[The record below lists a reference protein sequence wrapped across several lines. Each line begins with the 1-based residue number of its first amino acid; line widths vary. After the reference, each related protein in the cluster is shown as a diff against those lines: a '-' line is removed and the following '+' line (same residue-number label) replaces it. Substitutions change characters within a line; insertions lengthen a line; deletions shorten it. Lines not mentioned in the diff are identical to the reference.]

1 MKVRIRKYPT
11 WFGPHQLIDAIFFW
25 AKEKD
30 ELGTNREAD
39 WVYNVGKWYSDTWL
53 GNLHFKLADHYMQW
67 KESRRVKVE
76 LDPWDTWSMDHT
88 LAEIVLPMLIQL
100 KQTKHGAPNVEQE
113 DVPENL
119 RAGKLELELYAKN
132 GTTDA
137 LFFKRWDWVLDEMIF
152 AFNSK
157 LEDWEDQFHSGE
169 HDILWEPVEHNGEK
183 MFEMQKGPN
192 DTHEWDQEGH
202 RAYQHRI
209 NNGFR
214 LFGKYYEALWD

>member
-1 MKVRIRKYPT
+1 
-11 WFGPHQLIDAIFFW
+11 
-25 AKEKD
+25 
-30 ELGTNREAD
+30 
-39 WVYNVGKWYSDTWL
+39 
-53 GNLHFKLADHYMQW
+53 MQW
-67 KESRRVKVE
+67 KESRRVKVK

-100 KQTKHGAPNVEQE
+100 KQTKHGAPNVDPE

-119 RAGKLELELYAKN
+119 RAGKLEIEQYKNN

-137 LFFKRWDWVLDEMIF
+137 LFFKRWEWILDEMIF

-157 LEDWEDQFHSGE
+157 LSDWEDQFHSGE
-169 HDILWEPVEHNGEK
+169 HDILWIKQDNGL
-183 MFEMQKGPN
+183 MEMQKGPN

-202 RAYQHRI
+202 SAYQDRI

-214 LFGKYYEALWD
+214 LFGKYYNALWD

>member
-25 AKEKD
+25 AKD
-30 ELGTNREAD
+30 ED

-53 GNLHFKLADHYMQW
+53 GNLHYKLADRYMQW

-100 KQTKHGAPNVEQE
+100 KQTKHGAPNVDQE

-119 RAGKLELELYAKN
+119 RAGKLEIEQYEKD

-152 AFNSK
+152 AFNNK

-183 MFEMQKGPN
+183 LYEMKRGPK
-192 DTHEWDQEGH
+192 DTHKWDREGH
-202 RAYQHRI
+202 QVYQDRI

-214 LFGKYYEALWD
+214 LFGKYYNALWD

>member
-25 AKEKD
+25 AKD
-30 ELGTNREAD
+30 ED

-53 GNLHFKLADHYMQW
+53 GNLHYKLADRYMQW
-67 KESRRVKVE
+67 KESQRVKVE

-100 KQTKHGAPNVEQE
+100 KQTKHGAPNVDQE

-119 RAGKLELELYAKN
+119 RAGKLEIEQYEKD

-137 LFFKRWDWVLDEMIF
+137 LFFKRWDWVVDEMIF
-152 AFNSK
+152 AFNSE
-157 LEDWEDQFHSGE
+157 LSDWEERFHSGE
-169 HDILWEPVEHNGEK
+169 HDILWVELDEG
-183 MFEMQKGPN
+183 MMEMQKGPN

-202 RAYQHRI
+202 CAYQDRI

>member
-1 MKVRIRKYPT
+1 MKVRICKYTT
-11 WFGPHQLIDAIFFW
+11 WFGPHQLVDAIFFW
-25 AKEKD
+25 AKD
-30 ELGTNREAD
+30 ED

-53 GNLHFKLADHYMQW
+53 GHLHLKLASSYMEWQ
-67 KESRRVKVE
+67 ESRRVKVQ

-100 KQTKHGAPNVEQE
+100 KQTKHGAPNVDSE

-119 RAGKLELELYAKN
+119 RAGQLEIEQYKKD

-137 LFFKRWDWVLDEMIF
+137 LFFKRWDWILDEMIF

-157 LEDWEDQFHSGE
+157 LSDWEERFHSGE
-169 HDILWEPVEHNGEK
+169 HDILWIELDDG
-183 MFEMQKGPN
+183 MMEMQKGPN

-202 RAYQHRI
+202 RAYQDRI

>member
-25 AKEKD
+25 AKD
-30 ELGTNREAD
+30 ED

-53 GNLHFKLADHYMQW
+53 GNLHYKLADRYMQW

-100 KQTKHGAPNVEQE
+100 KQTKHGAPNVDQE

-119 RAGKLELELYAKN
+119 RAGKLEIEQYEKD

-137 LFFKRWDWVLDEMIF
+137 LFFKRWDWVVDEMIF
-152 AFNSK
+152 AFNSE
-157 LEDWEDQFHSGE
+157 LSDWEERFHSGE
-169 HDILWEPVEHNGEK
+169 HDILWVELDDG
-183 MFEMQKGPN
+183 MMEMQKGPN

-202 RAYQHRI
+202 RAYQDRI

>member
-25 AKEKD
+25 AKD
-30 ELGTNREAD
+30 ED

-53 GNLHFKLADHYMQW
+53 GNLHYKLADHYMQW

-100 KQTKHGAPNVEQE
+100 KQTKHGAPNVDQE

-119 RAGKLELELYAKN
+119 RAGKLEIEQYEKD

-137 LFFKRWDWVLDEMIF
+137 LFFKRWNWVLDEMIF

-157 LEDWEDQFHSGE
+157 LSDWEERFHSGE
-169 HDILWEPVEHNGEK
+169 HDILWVELDEG
-183 MFEMQKGPN
+183 MMEMQKGPN

-202 RAYQHRI
+202 RTYQDRI

-214 LFGKYYEALWD
+214 LFGKYYNALWD

>member
-1 MKVRIRKYPT
+1 VYNLINVPFLDKRQQKVKVRI
-11 WFGPHQLIDAIFFW
+11 
-25 AKEKD
+25 
-30 ELGTNREAD
+30 
-39 WVYNVGKWYSDTWL
+39 
-53 GNLHFKLADHYMQW
+53 
-67 KESRRVKVE
+67 
-76 LDPWDTWSMDHT
+76 DPWDTWSMDHT

-202 RAYQHRI
+202 CAYQDRI

-214 LFGKYYEALWD
+214 LFGKYYNALWD

>member
-25 AKEKD
+25 AKD
-30 ELGTNREAD
+30 ED

-53 GNLHFKLADHYMQW
+53 GNLHYKLADHYMQW

-76 LDPWDTWSMDHT
+76 LDRWDTWSMDHT

-100 KQTKHGAPNVEQE
+100 KQTKHGAPAVDQE

-119 RAGKLELELYAKN
+119 RAGKLEIEQYEKD

-137 LFFKRWDWVLDEMIF
+137 LFFKRWDWVVDEMIF

-183 MFEMQKGPN
+183 MYEMKRGPK
-192 DTHEWDQEGH
+192 DTHKWDREGH
-202 RAYQHRI
+202 QVYQDRI

-214 LFGKYYEALWD
+214 LFGKYYNALWD

>member
-1 MKVRIRKYPT
+1 MKVRICKYTT
-11 WFGPHQLIDAIFFW
+11 WFGPHQLVDTIFFW
-25 AKEKD
+25 AKD
-30 ELGTNREAD
+30 ED

-53 GNLHFKLADHYMQW
+53 GHLHLKLASSYMEWQ
-67 KESRRVKVE
+67 ESRRVKVQ

-100 KQTKHGAPNVEQE
+100 KQTKHGAPNVDSE

-119 RAGKLELELYAKN
+119 RAGQLEIEQYKKD

-137 LFFKRWDWVLDEMIF
+137 LFFKRWDWILDEMIF

-157 LEDWEDQFHSGE
+157 LSDWEERFHSGE
-169 HDILWEPVEHNGEK
+169 HDILWIELDDG
-183 MFEMQKGPN
+183 MMEMQKGPN

>member
-1 MKVRIRKYPT
+1 MRVRIKKYTT

-25 AKEKD
+25 AKD
-30 ELGTNREAD
+30 ED
-39 WVYNVGKWYSDTWL
+39 WVHSIGKWYSNTWL
-53 GNLHFKLADHYMQW
+53 GNLHFKLASSYMQW
-67 KESRRVKVE
+67 QDHRRVKVQ
-76 LDPWDTWSMDHT
+76 LDPWDTWSMDDT

-100 KQTKHGAPNVEQE
+100 KHTKNGAPNVDPE

-119 RAGKLELELYAKN
+119 RPGKLEIEQYQKD

-137 LFFKRWDWVLDEMIF
+137 LFFKRWDWVMDEMIF

-157 LEDWEDQFHSGE
+157 LSDWEERFHLGE
-169 HDILWEPVEHNGEK
+169 HDIHWVEQDDGNY
-183 MFEMQKGPN
+183 EMVKGPN

-202 RAYQHRI
+202 RAYQDRI

>member
-1 MKVRIRKYPT
+1 
-11 WFGPHQLIDAIFFW
+11 
-25 AKEKD
+25 
-30 ELGTNREAD
+30 
-39 WVYNVGKWYSDTWL
+39 
-53 GNLHFKLADHYMQW
+53 MQW
-67 KESRRVKVE
+67 QDSRRVKVN

-88 LAEIVLPMLIQL
+88 LAEIVLPMLVQL
-100 KQTKHGAPNVEQE
+100 KQTKHGAPNVDTE

-119 RAGKLELELYAKN
+119 RAGKLELELYEKD

-137 LFFKRWDWVLDEMIF
+137 LYFKRWDWALDEMIF

-183 MFEMQKGPN
+183 MYEMKRGPK
-192 DTHEWDQEGH
+192 DTHKWDREGH
-202 RAYQHRI
+202 QVYQDRI

-214 LFGKYYEALWD
+214 LFGKYYNALWD

>member
-1 MKVRIRKYPT
+1 MKVRIRKYPWQPT
-11 WFGPHQLIDAIFFW
+11 MP
-25 AKEKD
+25 
-30 ELGTNREAD
+30 D
-39 WVYNVGKWYSDTWL
+39 WVYEIEILRNAWWSFFEFLNDW
-53 GNLHFKLADHYMQW
+53 Q
-67 KESRRVKVE
+67 ERRRVSVKI
-76 LDPWDTWSMDHT
+76 DPWDTWSMDHT
-88 LAEIVLPMLIQL
+88 LAEIVLPMLVQL
-100 KQTKHGAPNVEQE
+100 KQTKHGAPNVDAE

-183 MFEMQKGPN
+183 MYEMKRGPK
-192 DTHEWDQEGH
+192 DTHEWDSEGH
-202 RAYQHRI
+202 QAYQDRI

-214 LFGKYYEALWD
+214 LFGKYYNALWD

>member
-11 WFGPHQLIDAIFFW
+11 WFGPHKLVDAIFFW
-25 AKEKD
+25 AKD
-30 ELGTNREAD
+30 ED
-39 WVYNVGKWYSDTWL
+39 WVYSVGKWYGDTWL
-53 GNLHFKLADHYMQW
+53 GNLHYKLADHYMQW

-100 KQTKHGAPNVEQE
+100 KQTKHGAPNVDQE

-119 RAGKLELELYAKN
+119 RAGKLEIEQYEKD

-137 LFFKRWDWVLDEMIF
+137 LFFKRWNWVLDEMIF

-157 LEDWEDQFHSGE
+157 LSDWEERFHSGE
-169 HDILWEPVEHNGEK
+169 HDILWVELDEG
-183 MFEMQKGPN
+183 MMEMQKGPN

-202 RAYQHRI
+202 CTYQDRI